1 MPSYLITERR
11 PAWITTK
18 YRVEAENEAEAREI
32 FEDGDADQVGEPEIG
47 DNLDSYMLTDAD
59 TSVDLEEPPAQPS
72 GFDASPGDPPL
83 RVDARAHSDDY
94 HVNIKFDAA
103 GWFAQAPDDEI
114 VSLAKVNWGGD
125 YEADAVAEH
134 FEHSTT
140 QRLFDYLSTKPTMM
154 GSDDPVGFECHVDAD
169 QAVAWLHRHRP
180 ELAQSIEGMAD
191 EGIA

>member
-18 YRVEAENEAEAREI
+18 YRVDAATEAEAREI

-72 GFDASPGDPPL
+72 RFDASPGEPAL
-83 RVDARAHSDDY
+83 RVEAEVHSDDH
-94 HVNIKFDAA
+94 HVNIEFDAA
-103 GWFAQAPDDEI
+103 GWFAQARDDEI
-114 VSLAKVNWGGD
+114 ETLAKSDWGGN
-125 YEADAVAEH
+125 YKADDVAEH
-134 FEHSTT
+134 FENTT
-140 QRLFDYLSTKPTMM
+140 TKRLFDYLRCDPTM
-154 GSDDPVGFECHVDAD
+154 GNDDPVGFECHVDAE

-180 ELAQSIEGMAD
+180 ELAQR
-191 EGIA
+191 IAELS